1 MLTGLFEQDGEGRRR
16 RMPRKLYGTG
26 LYDSVMNLGARLT
39 DDPKNPKNRLFP
51 GEKHALLYNDK
62 FGRYEP
68 AQFMGPGTALK
79 QRTLM
84 NQMGISKMDTAS
96 KAHDLRYTLGS
107 SNADIKAADDK
118 FYGVLNQ
125 LRKSKGDNRWNLN
138 MANLLKIKEIP
149 GLGFLGSKAG
159 DSSLT
164 DAERERYKQQLA
176 KLVTMGYG
184 KKKKT
189 TRRIFKKNPP

>member
-1 MLTGLFEQDGEGRRR
+1 MLSQLFEQDGEGRRR
-16 RMPRKLYGTG
+16 RMPRKFYGTG

-118 FYGVLNQ
+118 FYAVLNQ

-138 MANLLKIKEIP
+138 MANLLKIKDYLP
-149 GLGFLGSKAG
+149 VGSTFG

-184 KKKKT
+184 KKDFEKI
-189 TRRIFKKNPP
+189 RRNSKGIT